1 MFREHYLA
9 SSSVIPCSS
18 TDYIIMIEN
27 INKNLASSSVFVNEK
42 EKCSVFTHQFKV
54 PFKKCSDSDLLVS
67 RLDYKTVLRAY
78 SDVIIDALNKRME
91 SCMDMLSRNIFNVI
105 LSDECRVVFKKSN
118 GMLHSFNHAS
128 FERMKEAIDLV
139 DGGKYDELLPA
150 HYEQILK
157 ALYWVE
163 KTSDCKNIS
172 FGNLISCLMELLMFK
187 KDEFE
192 SDRRYS
198 LPK

>member
-1 MFREHYLA
+1 
-9 SSSVIPCSS
+9 
-18 TDYIIMIEN
+18 MIEN
-27 INKNLASSSVFVNEK
+27 INKNLANSSVFVNEK
-42 EKCSVFTHQFKV
+42 EKCSFFTHQFKV
-54 PFKKCSDSDLLVS
+54 PFKECNDTDLLITGI
-67 RLDYKTVLRAY
+67 DYKTVLKVY

-118 GMLHSFNHAS
+118 GTLHSFNHAS
-128 FERMKEAIDLV
+128 FERMKEAVNLIAS
-139 DGGKYDELLPA
+139 GAYDELLKA

-163 KTSDCKNIS
+163 KTSDRKNIS
-172 FGNLISCLMELLMFK
+172 FGNLISCLMELLMFIK
-187 KDEFE
+187 EEESEF
-192 SDRRYS
+192 RYS

>member
-18 TDYIIMIEN
+18 TAYFIMVEN
-27 INKNLASSSVFVNEK
+27 INKNLVSSSVFVNEK

-54 PFKKCSDSDLLVS
+54 PFKECNDSDLS
-67 RLDYKTVLRAY
+67 ITILDYKTILRAY

-91 SCMDMLSRNIFNVI
+91 SCMDMLSRNIFNVV
-105 LSDECRVVFKKSN
+105 LSDEHRVVFKKSN
-118 GMLHSFNHAS
+118 GTLHSFNHAS
-128 FERMKEAIDLV
+128 FERMKEAVNLIAS
-139 DGGKYDELLPA
+139 GAYDELLKS

-163 KTSDCKNIS
+163 KTPDRKNIS
-172 FGNLISCLMELLMFK
+172 FGNLISCLMELLMFIK
-187 KDEFE
+187 EEESEF
-192 SDRRYS
+192 RYS

>member
-18 TDYIIMIEN
+18 TVYIIMIEN
-27 INKNLASSSVFVNEK
+27 INKNLVSSSVFVNEK
-42 EKCSVFTHQFKV
+42 EKCSVFTHQFKI
-54 PFKKCSDSDLLVS
+54 PFKECNDSDLLVS

-118 GMLHSFNHAS
+118 GTLHSFNHAS
-128 FERMKEAIDLV
+128 FERMKEAIDLI
-139 DGGKYDELLPA
+139 DGRRYDELLKA

-163 KTSDCKNIS
+163 KTPDRKNIS
-172 FGNLISCLMELLMFK
+172 FGNLTSCLMELLMFK

-198 LPK
+198 LSK

>member
-18 TDYIIMIEN
+18 TVYIIMIEN
-27 INKNLASSSVFVNEK
+27 IKKNLASSSVFVNEK
-42 EKCSVFTHQFKV
+42 EKCSVFTHQFKI
-54 PFKKCSDSDLLVS
+54 PFKECSDPELLVS
-67 RLDYKTVLRAY
+67 RVDYKTVLRAY

-105 LSDECRVVFKKSN
+105 LSDECRVVFRKSN
-118 GMLHSFNHAS
+118 GMLHSFNYPS
-128 FERMKEAIDLV
+128 FERMEEAIDLI
-139 DGGKYDELLPA
+139 DGGNYDELLKA

-163 KTSDCKNIS
+163 KTSDRKNIS